1 MTEHQ
6 TRRQRRRILTNKM
19 VAALRKKRNRYPF
32 ADPEMRGH
40 YVRVMPQGPNVF
52 AAMARNPLGR
62 QVWATLGNADVLTI
76 EESRDK
82 ARSAIKRIKDG
93 LPPFEPPTVKP
104 ASYEAVAMKFLE
116 LHVAKKGLRS
126 GHEIERLLRTL
137 VLPHWG
143 KRDFVGIKRR
153 DISELLDHIE
163 KDSAWNADHV
173 LAIIRKISNW
183 HATRDDN
190 YVTPFVPGMRRT
202 RSEVR
207 ARDRILADDELC
219 RVVRHAEAGGVF
231 GALVLILLLTAQRRG
246 CVVGMRWTGISPDG
260 VWEIATTDREKGNA
274 GALQL
279 PRKAME
285 VINGLPRFQN
295 NPHVFAAA
303 RGDGPLNGF
312 NKRKA
317 AFDKACGVHD
327 WTLHDLRRTARS
339 LMSRAGVPDEHA
351 EHALGHKLHGVKK
364 VYDRYDYLKEK
375 SDALA
380 RVAALIETI
389 VNPPTGN
396 ITVMRRKAKARGSS

>member
-1 MTEHQ
+1 MSELL
-6 TRRQRRRILTNKM
+6 TRRQRRRILTDKM

-40 YVRVMPQGPNVF
+40 YIRVMPQGPNVF

-62 QVWATLGNADVLTI
+62 QVWVTLGNADVLRI

-82 ARSAIKRIKDG
+82 ARCAIKRIKNG
-93 LPPFEPPTVKP
+93 LTPFEPPTVKP

-116 LHVAKKGLRS
+116 LYVVKKGLRS

-173 LAIIRKISNW
+173 LAIIRKIANW
-183 HATRDDN
+183 HATRDDD

-207 ARDRILADDELC
+207 ARDRILADDEFR
-219 RVVRHAEAGGVF
+219 RVWRQAEAGGVF

-246 CVVGMRWTGISPDG
+246 CVVGMKWTDISPDG

-279 PRKAME
+279 PKRAME
-285 VINGLPRFQN
+285 IISGLPRFQN

-303 RGDGPLNGF
+303 HGNGPLNGF
-312 NKRKA
+312 NKRKT
-317 AFDKACGVHD
+317 AFDKACDIHG
-327 WTLHDLRRTARS
+327 WKLHDLRRSARS

-364 VYDRYDYLKEK
+364 VYDHYDYFREK

-389 VNPPTGN
+389 VNPPEGN
-396 ITVMRRKAKARGSS
+396 VTVMRRKAKARAST